1 MQPVRQKDYAMIKV
15 SDYIVK
21 RLVEYGVRHVF
32 MITGGGAMHLN
43 DSVGACSELT
53 YICNH
58 HEQAS
63 AIGAEGY
70 SRVSGKI
77 GVSVVTSGPGGT
89 NTLTGVIG
97 QWLDSVPA
105 LYISGQVKRETTIES
120 CRELGL
126 RQLGDQ
132 EINIVDIVRP
142 VTKFAAII
150 SRPEDTR
157 HLLEKA
163 LYLAA
168 AGRPGPVWLDVPLD
182 VQGAMVDEESMQG
195 FDSAE
200 YESPRPDTASPWVE
214 KLRGLLAAA
223 QRPVFI
229 AGQGIGIAEGRKTF
243 LKVIEH
249 FDIPVVTT
257 FSGVDLIPSDHPLYM
272 GRIGT
277 IGNRSGNFT
286 LQNADLIISVGSR
299 NNIRQVSYGWST
311 FARCAI
317 KVIVDIDRAELE
329 KPTVKPDLAICTDA
343 AMFLDELDK
352 LGASIRLPD
361 WSDWGKWCRERKNKY
376 PPVLPEHRSAKGL
389 VNPYNFVDEL
399 TGQLKDDAIVVAG
412 NGTACVILFQAGQVK
427 AGQRFFWN
435 SGCASMGYD
444 LPAAIGACFASNGR
458 DVVCLAGDG
467 SLQMNIQELQTVA
480 HHQLPIKLFV
490 LSNNGYISIRQT
502 QDAFFNGRHAGCDDK
517 SGVSFPDVTKL
528 AYAYGIQSAVI
539 DKNENIEASIAAVL
553 AMPGPVICD
562 VRLTPDYRFEPK
574 LSSEKKPDGRI
585 VSKPLEDMFPF
596 LGREEFRTNMII
608 PEVDN
613 SCK

>member
-1 MQPVRQKDYAMIKV
+1 MIKV

-21 RLVEYGVRHVF
+21 QLVEYGVRHVF

-43 DSVGACSELT
+43 DSVGASPDLT

-70 SRVSGKI
+70 SRVSGRI

-105 LYISGQVKRETTIES
+105 LYISGQVKQETTIES

-142 VTKFAAII
+142 VTKFAAVV
-150 SRPEDTR
+150 SRPEDVR
-157 HLLEKA
+157 FLLEKA
-163 LYLAA
+163 LHLATH
-168 AGRPGPVWLDVPLD
+168 GRPGPAWLDVPLD
-182 VQGAMVDEESMQG
+182 VQGAMVDESQLAGFEPCESE
-195 FDSAE
+195 AE
-200 YESPRPDTASPWVE
+200 AVPVLLVSQTARLVE
-214 KLRGLLAAA
+214 LLGKAE
-223 QRPVFI
+223 RPVI
-229 AGQGIGIAEGRKTF
+229 VAGQGIRISGARDSFLAVAERMG
-243 LKVIEH
+243 
-249 FDIPVVTT
+249 IPVVST
-257 FSGVDLIPSDHPLYM
+257 FSGVDIIGSDHPLFM

-286 LQNADLIISVGSR
+286 LQNADLLISIGSR
-299 NNIRQVSYGWST
+299 NNIRQVSYGWQT
-311 FARCAI
+311 FGRAAF
-317 KVIVDIDRAELE
+317 KVIVDIDPAELG
-329 KPTVKPDLAICTDA
+329 KPTVRPDIAIQADA
-343 AMFLDELDK
+343 GTFIAELGRQ
-352 LGASIRLPD
+352 LEGILLPD
-361 WSDWGKWCRERKNKY
+361 WEQWRAWCSGRKTRY
-376 PPVLPEHRSAKGL
+376 PAVLPEHRLAAGL
-389 VNPYNFVDEL
+389 VNPYHFVEVL
-399 TGQLKDDAIVVAG
+399 TGRLDENAVTVAG
-412 NGTACVILFQAGQVK
+412 NGTACVVLFQAAQVK
-427 AGQRFFWN
+427 SGQRFFWN

-444 LPAAIGACFASNGR
+444 LPAAIGACFAAGGR

-480 HHQLPIKLFV
+480 HHRLALKLFV

-502 QDAFFNGRHAGCDDK
+502 QDAFFNGRYAGCDSA

-528 AYAYGIQSAVI
+528 AAAYGLASAVI
-539 DKNENIEASIAAVL
+539 DRNEGLAEAVARVL
-553 AMPGPVICD
+553 AMPGPVVCD

-585 VSKPLEDMFPF
+585 VSKPLEDMYPF
-596 LGREEFRTNMII
+596 LDREEFRSNMLI
-608 PEVDN
+608 PELDAE
-613 SCK
+613 

>member
-1 MQPVRQKDYAMIKV
+1 MIKV

-21 RLVEYGVRHVF
+21 RLVEYGVKHVF

-120 CRELGL
+120 CREIGL

-168 AGRPGPVWLDVPLD
+168 DGRPGPVWLDVPLD

-195 FDSAE
+195 FNSAE
-200 YESPRPDTASPWVE
+200 YELPRPETASPWVE

-243 LKVIEH
+243 LTVIEH
-249 FDIPVVTT
+249 LGIPVVTT
-257 FSGVDLIPSDHPLYM
+257 FSGVDLLPSDHPLYM

-311 FARCAI
+311 FARCAT

-329 KPTVKPDLAICTDA
+329 KPTVKPDLAICSDA

-352 LGASIRLPD
+352 LGASIQHPD
-361 WSDWGKWCRERKNKY
+361 WSGWAKWCRERKVRY
-376 PPVLPEHRSAKGL
+376 PAVLPEHRSAKGL
-389 VNPYNFVDEL
+389 ANPYNFVDEL
-399 TGQLKDDAIVVAG
+399 TGQLGNDAIVVAG
-412 NGTACVILFQAGQVK
+412 NGTACVVLFQAGRVK

-480 HHQLPIKLFV
+480 HHRLPIKLFV

-502 QDAFFNGRHAGCDDK
+502 QDAFFNGRYAGCDAK

-539 DKNENIEASIAAVL
+539 DSNENIPESIAKVL

-585 VSKPLEDMFPF
+585 ISKPLEDMFPF
-596 LGREEFRTNMII
+596 LDREEFRNNMII
-608 PEVDN
+608 PELN
-613 SCK
+613 AERI

>member
-1 MQPVRQKDYAMIKV
+1 MIKV
-15 SDYIVK
+15 SDYVVK
-21 RLVEYGVRHVF
+21 RLVEYGVKHVF

-77 GVSVVTSGPGGT
+77 GVTVVTSGPGGT
-89 NTLTGVIG
+89 NTMTGVIG

-120 CRELGL
+120 CREIGL

-132 EINIVDIVRP
+132 EINIVDIVKP

-157 HLLEKA
+157 YLLEKA
-163 LYLAA
+163 FHLATN
-168 AGRPGPVWLDVPLD
+168 GRPGPVWLDVPLD
-182 VQGAMVDEESMQG
+182 IQGASVDEEAMTGYDPTTDERSCT
-195 FDSAE
+195 
-200 YESPRPDTASPWVE
+200 ESPSLWIDSLRDLLTTA
-214 KLRGLLAAA
+214 A
-223 QRPVFI
+223 RPVII
-229 AGQGIGIAEGRKTF
+229 AGQGIRIAGACDTF
-243 LKVIEH
+243 FKVIGRLG
-249 FDIPVVTT
+249 IPVVTT
-257 FSGVDLIPSDHPLYM
+257 FSGVDLLPSDHPLFM

-286 LQNADLIISVGSR
+286 LQNADLVISIGSR
-299 NNIRQVSYGWST
+299 NNIRQASYGWGT
-311 FARCAI
+311 FARGAT

-329 KPTVKPDLAICTDA
+329 KPTVRPDLAICSDA
-343 AMFLDELDK
+343 AVFLNELDK
-352 LGASIRLPD
+352 LGSSAQFPD
-361 WSDWGKWCRERKNKY
+361 WSEWCTWCHVRKVRY
-376 PPVLPEHRSAKGL
+376 PAVLPEQRTAKGL
-389 VNPYNFVDEL
+389 VNPYHFVDQL
-399 TGQLKDDAIVVAG
+399 TGQLGNDAIVVAG
-412 NGTACVILFQAGQVK
+412 NGTACVVLFQAGRVK

-444 LPAAIGACFASNGR
+444 LPAAIGACFAATDR

-502 QDAFFNGRHAGCDDK
+502 QDSFFNGRHAGCDAK

-528 AYAYGIQSAVI
+528 AFAYGIQSAVI
-539 DKNENIEASIAAVL
+539 DNNSNVETAITAVL
-553 AMPGPVICD
+553 TMPGPVVCD
-562 VRLTPDYRFEPK
+562 VRLSPDYRFEPK
-574 LSSEKKPDGRI
+574 LSSERKPDGKL

-596 LGREEFRTNMII
+596 LNREEFRSNMLI
-608 PEVDN
+608 PELDDGL
-613 SCK
+613 